1 MSFIDVLSSV
11 YDEDIAETLEAI
23 TDDEIL
29 STLSKSVL
37 TIEDALIL
45 LSPQALLY
53 LENMAQLAHER
64 TVQQFG
70 YTIQLFTPMYI
81 SNYCDNGCVYCGY
94 SHHSGI
100 AREKLSLE
108 DIELEAKA
116 IAETGLEQVL
126 VLTGESKSCSP
137 PSYIQA
143 AVEKLVPIFS
153 SVSVEVYSLTLEE
166 YKGLVTVGADG
177 MTMFQETYNP
187 TLYAQLHPFGPKSDF
202 AKRIDT
208 PELACQAG
216 FRVVNIGALMGLDEW
231 RREAYKTM
239 LHLNY
244 LMQHY
249 PDVELSVSV
258 PRIRPCAVG
267 YSPKYPVDD
276 TALVQYI
283 LALRLLFPRVGITLS
298 SRESKYMRDNLVRLG
313 ITKVSAG
320 VTTSV
325 GGHTKQDDS
334 SQFTISDNRSVSEM
348 ATMLENN
355 GYQPIYKD
363 WQVL

>member
-1 MSFIDVLSSV
+1 MSFLDVLSRVS
-11 YDEDIAETLEAI
+11 DEDIAKTLDVV

-29 STLSKSVL
+29 STLSKAVL
-37 TIEDALIL
+37 DIDDALIL

-100 AREKLSLE
+100 AREKLSLD
-108 DIELEAKA
+108 DIEFEAKA

-153 SVSVEVYSLTLEE
+153 SVSIEVYSLTLEE
-166 YKGLVTVGADG
+166 YKGLVAVGADG

-231 RREAYKTM
+231 HREAY
-239 LHLNY
+239 
-244 LMQHY
+244 
-249 PDVELSVSV
+249 
-258 PRIRPCAVG
+258 
-267 YSPKYPVDD
+267 
-276 TALVQYI
+276 
-283 LALRLLFPRVGITLS
+283 
-298 SRESKYMRDNLVRLG
+298 
-313 ITKVSAG
+313 
-320 VTTSV
+320 
-325 GGHTKQDDS
+325 
-334 SQFTISDNRSVSEM
+334 
-348 ATMLENN
+348 
-355 GYQPIYKD
+355 
-363 WQVL
+363 